1 MSLGGIIFYSWKE
14 YLELETFLFIVVII
28 VTLLAGFVVGIVVS
42 ALTEKSNGV
51 IILEKNEQGDD
62 RIRFCLNM
70 EYDDISK
77 HSKIVFSVKNNTQ

>member
-1 MSLGGIIFYSWKE
+1 MEIYLFVAAIIAA
-14 YLELETFLFIVVII
+14 
-28 VTLLAGFVVGIVVS
+28 LLAGFVVGIVVS

-70 EYDDISK
+70 EYDDISQ
-77 HSKIVFSVKNNTQ
+77 HSKIVFGVKKNY